1 MSRRRVVVTGLGAT
15 TPIGG
20 DVTTSWSALLAG
32 TSGVRNLTEE
42 WAQSLPVHFAARV
55 AVEPAEQMERV
66 ELRRLDRSEQ
76 FALIAS
82 REAWKDAGSP
92 EIDKERLGVVIASG
106 IGGVTTL
113 LDQYDILR
121 EKGARLVSPHTVP
134 MLMPNGP
141 AANVGLELQARAGV
155 HTPVSACAS
164 GAEAIGYALEMIR
177 NDRADIV
184 VSGGVEAAIHA
195 MPMSGFA
202 AMKALSTRND
212 EPQRASR
219 PYDLNRDGFVLGEGG
234 GILVLEEYEH
244 ALARG
249 AKIYCEIAGQ
259 GLTSDGYHIA
269 APDPDGVGVQRA
281 VKFALRDS
289 GLTTK
294 DIVHLNAHAT
304 STPAG
309 DVAEAIGYAL
319 EMIRNDR
326 ADIVVGGG
334 VEAAIHAMPMS
345 GFAAMKALSTR
356 NDEPAR
362 ASRPYDLNR
371 DGFVLGEG
379 GGILVLEE
387 YEHAVARG
395 AKIYCEIAGQGLTS
409 DGYHIAAPDPDGAGV
424 QRAVKFALR
433 DSGLTTKDIVHLN
446 AHATSTPAGD
456 VAEANALRAALGAD
470 ADHVAVSATKSMTGH
485 LLGGAGA
492 IESVFIVKTL
502 QDRLA
507 PPTINIDDLDPAV
520 TVDVVRDKPRA
531 LPAGDIAALN
541 DSFGFGGHNVVLVFK
556 SI

>member
-15 TPIGG
+15 TPVGG
-20 DVTTSWSALLAG
+20 DVTSSWSALLAG
-32 TSGVRNLTEE
+32 TSGVRSLTEE
-42 WAQSLPVHFAARV
+42 WAQSIPVHFAARV
-55 AVEPAEQMERV
+55 AVEPSEQMERV
-66 ELRRLDRSEQ
+66 EIRRLDRSEQ

-92 EIDKERLGVVIASG
+92 DVDKERLGVVIASG

-113 LDQYDILR
+113 LDQYDILK

-164 GAEAIGYALEMIR
+164 GAEAIGYAFDMIR

-184 VSGGVEAAIHA
+184 VSGGVEAAVHA
-195 MPMSGFA
+195 LPMAAFA

-234 GILVLEEYEH
+234 GV
-244 ALARG
+244 
-249 AKIYCEIAGQ
+249 
-259 GLTSDGYHIA
+259 
-269 APDPDGVGVQRA
+269 
-281 VKFALRDS
+281 
-289 GLTTK
+289 
-294 DIVHLNAHAT
+294 
-304 STPAG
+304 
-309 DVAEAIGYAL
+309 
-319 EMIRNDR
+319 
-326 ADIVVGGG
+326 
-334 VEAAIHAMPMS
+334 
-345 GFAAMKALSTR
+345 
-356 NDEPAR
+356 
-362 ASRPYDLNR
+362 
-371 DGFVLGEG
+371 
-379 GGILVLEE
+379 LVLEE

-395 AKIYCEIAGQGLTS
+395 ARIYCEIAGQGLSS
-409 DGYHIAAPDPDGAGV
+409 DGYHIAAPDPDGSGV
-424 QRAVKFALR
+424 QRAIKFALR
-433 DSGLTTKDIVHLN
+433 DAGLTTKEIVHLN

-456 VAEANALRAALGAD
+456 VAEANALRAALGD
-470 ADHVAVSATKSMTGH
+470 EADHVAVSATKSMTGH

-507 PPTINIDDLDPAV
+507 PPTINIEDLDPAV

>member
-1 MSRRRVVVTGLGAT
+1 MSARRVVVTGLGAT
-15 TPIGG
+15 TPLGG
-20 DVTTSWSALLAG
+20 DVATTWPALLAG
-32 TSGVRNLTEE
+32 TSGVRLLTED
-42 WAQSLPVHFAARV
+42 WAQTLPVHFAARV
-55 AVEPAEQMERV
+55 AVEPSEQMERV
-66 ELRRLDRSEQ
+66 EMRRLDRSEQ
-76 FALIAS
+76 FAVIAS

-92 EIDKERLGVVIASG
+92 DIDKERLGVVIASG
-106 IGGVTTL
+106 IGGVTTM

-141 AANVGLELQARAGV
+141 AANVGLELQAKAGV

-164 GAEAIGYALEMIR
+164 GAEAIGYALDMIR
-177 NDRADIV
+177 NNRADIV

-212 EPQRASR
+212 
-219 PYDLNRDGFVLGEGG
+219 D
-234 GILVLEEYEH
+234 
-244 ALARG
+244 
-249 AKIYCEIAGQ
+249 
-259 GLTSDGYHIA
+259 
-269 APDPDGVGVQRA
+269 
-281 VKFALRDS
+281 
-289 GLTTK
+289 
-294 DIVHLNAHAT
+294 
-304 STPAG
+304 
-309 DVAEAIGYAL
+309 
-319 EMIRNDR
+319 
-326 ADIVVGGG
+326 
-334 VEAAIHAMPMS
+334 
-345 GFAAMKALSTR
+345 
-356 NDEPAR
+356 PAR

-387 YEHAVARG
+387 YEHARARG
-395 AKIYCEIAGQGLTS
+395 AKIYCEVSGQGLTS
-409 DGYHIAAPDPDGAGV
+409 DGYHIAAPDPDGSGV
-424 QRAVKFALR
+424 QRAIKFALR
-433 DSGLTTKDIVHLN
+433 DAGLTTKDIVHLN

-456 VAEANALRAALGAD
+456 VAEANALRKALGAD

-492 IESVFIVKTL
+492 IESVFIVKSL

-531 LPAGDIAALN
+531 LPQGDIAALN